1 MFALERKIRRS
12 LSGKLIF
19 SIILLAVPIFVLSIG
34 LLFLESRSYI
44 KREATEHAMSR
55 LSTASHHVDRYL
67 RIAETA
73 TNIYTWIVEEN
84 FVPDSMLALS
94 RRIVELNGN
103 IDGCSIGAEPDMFP
117 EFGRYCSAYTIREND
132 TITSVFEQPYEYFT
146 RIWYANPRSTR
157 RSGWTVYYDEVD
169 SLDVVLNGMLATY
182 SRPLFDPN
190 RTDSTLIGVITVDLS
205 LTRLSRMIT
214 ADKPYPNSYY
224 VMVDRRGQF
233 YIHPDSTRL
242 FTPIFEGADP
252 VTQADLIALGH
263 EMSSGQ
269 EGSMSVVIEGQPCI
283 VCYKPIRNALWSMA
297 IICPESDILQDY
309 QKLTS
314 IIIPILIIGL
324 TLILIL
330 GRRSVVHA
338 ISPLEQLLVQT
349 RRIEAGLYDERIP
362 HSTRHDAVGQLQNSF
377 MQMQSSLDR
386 HVSAIRKVNHETA
399 RRNDELAKASE
410 MAEEAAL
417 QKTTFI
423 HNMTHQI
430 RTPMNIVM
438 GFAQV
443 MEGNF
448 DVIPKEEVKSL
459 ADIMNSEA
467 KKLRRMT
474 QMLFDSSDIGVFEE
488 MKTKR
493 HEIISCNKLAH
504 ECVDYT
510 QRNFPGLTVK
520 LETSI
525 PDSVCLLSNHLFLM
539 RGLRE
544 LLYNS
549 AKYSDGKNVAMLVS
563 GTEEYVQFVIEDT
576 GAGIPQEHREKMFE
590 PFTKIDDLSE
600 GLGLGLP
607 LALRHITYLG
617 GSLTLDTNY
626 FDGCRFIVRFPSEV
640 FAEAAPSD
648 SPKGE

>member
-1 MFALERKIRRS
+1 MNALERIIRRS
-12 LSGKLIF
+12 LSGKLII
-19 SIILLAVPIFVLSIG
+19 SILLLAVPIFVLSIG
-34 LLFLESRSYI
+34 LLFLESRSNI

-146 RIWYANPRSTR
+146 RIWYANPRSLR
-157 RSGWTVYYDEVD
+157 RPGWTVYYDEVD

-182 SRPLFDPN
+182 SRPLYDPN
-190 RTDSTLIGVITVDLS
+190 RPDSTLIGVITVDLS

-214 ADKPYPNSYY
+214 ADKPYPNSYF

-252 VTQADLIALGH
+252 VTQSDLIALGH

-269 EGSMSVVIEGQPCI
+269 EGSMSVVIDGQPCI

-297 IICPESDILQDY
+297 IICPESDILQGY
-309 QKLTS
+309 QRLTS

-324 TLILIL
+324 ALILIL

-349 RRIEAGLYDERIP
+349 QRIADGHYDEQIP

-377 MQMQSSLDR
+377 MRMQASLNR

-399 RRNDELAKASE
+399 RRNEELVRANQL
-410 MAEEAAL
+410 AEEAGH

-443 MEGNF
+443 LEGNF
-448 DVIPKEEVKSL
+448 HTFPKEEVKSL
-459 ADIMNSEA
+459 VALMHSSSI
-467 KKLRRMT
+467 KLRRMS
-474 QMLFDSSDIGVFEE
+474 QMLFDSSDMGITEELNNNQFEA
-488 MKTKR
+488 
-493 HEIISCNKLAH
+493 ISCNEAA
-504 ECVDYT
+504 
-510 QRNFPGLTVK
+510 R
-520 LETSI
+520 TSI
-525 PDSVCLLSNHLFLM
+525 ADTYKRYPGITVAFETTIPDTLRIRAIRLPFMHS
-539 RGLRE
+539 LRE
-544 LLYNS
+544 LLYNA
-549 AKYSDGKNVAMLVS
+549 AKYSDGEHVSLHVS
-563 GTEEYVQFVIEDT
+563 GTDEYVRFVVEDT
-576 GAGIPQEHREKMFE
+576 GTGIPKEHHEKMFQ

-607 LALRHITYLG
+607 LVLRHVSNLG
-617 GSLTLDTNY
+617 GTLTLDTNY
-626 FDGCRFIVRFPSEV
+626 DAGCRFIIQFPSES
-640 FAEAAPSD
+640 FC
-648 SPKGE
+648 

>member
-1 MFALERKIRRS
+1 MIALERKIRRS

-19 SIILLAVPIFVLSIG
+19 SIVLLAVPIFVLSIG
-34 LLFLESRSYI
+34 LLFLESRSNI

-55 LSTASHHVDRYL
+55 LNTAAYHVDRYL

-73 TNIYTWIVEEN
+73 TNISTWIVEEN
-84 FVPDSMLALS
+84 FVPDSMLAIS

-103 IDGCSIGAEPDMFP
+103 IDGCSIGAEPNMFP

-157 RSGWTVYYDEVD
+157 RAGWTVYYDEVD
-169 SLDVVLNGMLATY
+169 SLDVVLGMLATY
-182 SRPLFDPN
+182 SRPLFSP
-190 RTDSTLIGVITVDLS
+190 DSTLIGVITVDLS

-214 ADKPYPNSYY
+214 ADKPYPNSYF

-269 EGSMSVVIEGQPCI
+269 EGNMSVVIDGQPCI

-297 IICPESDILQDY
+297 IICPESDILQGY

-324 TLILIL
+324 VLILVL

-377 MQMQSSLDR
+377 MQMQTSLDR

-399 RRNDELAKASE
+399 RRNDELVKASE

-467 KKLRRMT
+467 KKLRRMS
-474 QMLFDSSDIGVFEE
+474 QMLFDSSDIGIFEE
-488 MKTKR
+488 MKMNR
-493 HEIISCNKLAH
+493 HENISCNEVAR
-504 ECVDYT
+504 ECVDFT
-510 QRNFPGLTVK
+510 HQNFPGINVEF
-520 LETSI
+520 ETSI
-525 PDSVCLLSNHLFLM
+525 PDSLCLQSNRLFLM

-549 AKYSDGKNVAMLVS
+549 AKYSDGKHVAMRVS
-563 GTEEYVQFVIEDT
+563 GTDEYVQFVIEDT
-576 GAGIPQEHREKMFE
+576 GSGIPEGHREKMFE
-590 PFTKIDDLSE
+590 PFSKIDDLSE

-607 LALRHITYLG
+607 LSLRHITYLG
-617 GSLTLDTNY
+617 GSLTLDINY
-626 FDGCRFIVRFPSEV
+626 LDGCRFIVRFPSEV
-640 FAEAAPSD
+640 FA
-648 SPKGE
+648 